1 MSNVSNFEFGDG
13 EFDSQNYKSCFARSV
28 VVNSDYRLKNI
39 IANSDLI
46 KKVQLNQGQVKGA
59 IPKMSDAQGQSFV
72 RMRKVSI
79 PFYFKKR
86 YTSTI
91 ALLGFLSR

>member
-1 MSNVSNFEFGDG
+1 MSNESNFEFGDG

-39 IANSDLI
+39 EANSDLI
-46 KKVQLNQGQVKGA
+46 KVQSKQGQVLKGA
-59 IPKMSDAQGQSFV
+59 IPKMGDTQGQHFV

-79 PFYFKKR
+79 LFSF
-86 YTSTI
+86 
-91 ALLGFLSR
+91 